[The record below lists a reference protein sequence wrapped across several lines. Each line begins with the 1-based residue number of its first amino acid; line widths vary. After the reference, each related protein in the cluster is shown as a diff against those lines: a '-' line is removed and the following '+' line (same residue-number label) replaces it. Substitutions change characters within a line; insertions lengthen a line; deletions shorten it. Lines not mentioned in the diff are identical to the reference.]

1 MAFCVVAKSLVK
13 KVAIRAIRERQ
24 NRRARNGR
32 IIRRRGRIVRRD
44 RVHRTLQVTRDS
56 DLAIR
61 DLHERLVEP
70 AEEGDVHVA
79 GGVGAVGVG
88 DADGV
93 AGLAV
98 AEGERW
104 EGLEGQ
110 GRVGVR
116 AGHDEG
122 AGEGVDLV
130 EGEGGLER

>member
-1 MAFCVVAKSLVK
+1 MAKSLVK

-32 IIRRRGRIVRRD
+32 IIRSRRRVVRRN
-44 RVHRTLQVTRDS
+44 RIYSALQVTRNG
-56 DLAIR
+56 DLPVR
-61 DLHERLVEP
+61 DLHKRFVET
-70 AEEGDVHVA
+70 AEESDVHI
-79 GGVGAVGVG
+79 AVGVCAVG
-88 DADGV
+88 VCDADGV

-98 AEGERW
+98 AEGEGG

-110 GRVGVR
+110 GRVGLG
-116 AGHDEG
+116 AGDDEG